1 MSSAHKKPDGVVC
14 LVSGIMAWHLGEV
27 GPKGMPWGKV
37 SILFKAAEK
46 PGKMNSEYKAPAV
59 RGPFRILI
67 KRKVSNKAAEEALVE

>member
-1 MSSAHKKPDGVVC
+1 M
-14 LVSGIMAWHLGEV
+14 VSGIMAWHLGEV
-27 GPKGMPWGKV
+27 GPKGKTWGKV

-59 RGPFRILI
+59 KGPFRILI